1 MFVSL
6 SADIGLIRDYAA
18 ACSAHAERLQ
28 LAAASMAASGGGS
41 EAMFGPVGARFLGAL
56 ARVACDDA
64 DGIARLSTS
73 LMAGRAAAMESAGA
87 YARADDDAGGRIA
100 GSL

>member
-6 SADIGLIRDYAA
+6 SADTGLIRDYAA

-28 LAAASMAASGGGS
+28 RAAAAMATAGGGS
-41 EAMFGPVGARFLGAL
+41 EAMFGAVGARFLGAL
-56 ARVACDDA
+56 ARAGCDDA
-64 DGIARLSTS
+64 DSIARLSTS
-73 LMAGRAAAMESAGA
+73 LMAGRAAAMESADA
-87 YARADDDAGGRIA
+87 YARADDDTGSRIA